1 MNPNIIKTKWTEKE
15 DSIIIEMHEK
25 LGNKWSKIS
34 SFLPGRSD
42 NQIKNRWNS
51 KLGPKSQTTI

>member
-1 MNPNIIKTKWTEKE
+1 ML
-15 DSIIIEMHEK
+15 EK